1 MYNKYLYIKRVQYN
15 YNKYLD
21 IKCVYCNAKKDFL
34 AKHVA

>member
-21 IKCVYCNAKKDFL
+21 IKCVYCNAKKDFP

>member
-21 IKCVYCNAKKDFL
+21 IKWVYCNAKKDFP

>member
-1 MYNKYLYIKRVQYN
+1 MYNKYLYIIRVQYN

-21 IKCVYCNAKKDFL
+21 IKCVYCNAKKDFP